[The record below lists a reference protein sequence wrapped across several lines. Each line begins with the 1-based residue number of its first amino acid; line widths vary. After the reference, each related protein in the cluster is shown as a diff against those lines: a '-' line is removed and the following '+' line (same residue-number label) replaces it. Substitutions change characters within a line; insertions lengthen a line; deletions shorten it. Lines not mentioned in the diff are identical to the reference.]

1 MIPILLLTTLA
12 LLLVGGALL
21 PLWRGRQTKHAGK
34 VTAAVAALFLTGLF
48 CLLTR
53 RNVIKQ
59 VFGLKIM
66 LQGVTLSLLH
76 AGHVRG
82 DVRFAETMVI
92 SALVVETI
100 VIAIALALI
109 VNVFRHYLSGDIDR
123 LDRLRG

>member
-1 MIPILLLTTLA
+1 MNVETMDWLDLLNTALTVL
-12 LLLVGGALL
+12 
-21 PLWRGRQTKHAGK
+21 
-34 VTAAVAALFLTGLF
+34 LFLIGLF

-76 AGHVRG
+76 AGHVCG
-82 DVRFAETMVI
+82 DVRLAETMVI

-109 VNVFRHYLSGDIDR
+109 VNVFRHYPSGDIDR

>member
-1 MIPILLLTTLA
+1 MVVVVLLFTIGIA
-12 LLLVGGALL
+12 
-21 PLWRGRQTKHAGK
+21 
-34 VTAAVAALFLTGLF
+34 
-48 CLLTR
+48 CLLSQ

-59 VFGLKIM
+59 VIGLKIM
-66 LQGVTLSLLH
+66 LQGVTLSLVH

-82 DVRFAETMVI
+82 DVRLAETMVI

-109 VNVFRHYLSGDIDR
+109 VNIFRHYPSGDVDR

>member
-1 MIPILLLTTLA
+1 MNVETVPWLNLFNTSLSVLLFMI
-12 LLLVGGALL
+12 
-21 PLWRGRQTKHAGK
+21 
-34 VTAAVAALFLTGLF
+34 GLF

-66 LQGVTLSLLH
+66 LQGVTLSLVH
-76 AGHVRG
+76 AGHLRG

-109 VNVFRHYLSGDIDR
+109 VNIFRHYPSGDIDR

>member
-1 MIPILLLTTLA
+1 MNVETVPWLDLFNTSLSVLLSLI
-12 LLLVGGALL
+12 
-21 PLWRGRQTKHAGK
+21 
-34 VTAAVAALFLTGLF
+34 GLF

-66 LQGVTLSLLH
+66 LQGVTLNLIH
-76 AGHVRG
+76 AGHLRG

-109 VNVFRHYLSGDIDR
+109 VNIFRHYPSGDIDL
-123 LDRLRG
+123 LDKLRG

>member
-1 MIPILLLTTLA
+1 MNVETMDWLDTLNTSLTVL
-12 LLLVGGALL
+12 
-21 PLWRGRQTKHAGK
+21 
-34 VTAAVAALFLTGLF
+34 LFLIGLF

-66 LQGVTLSLLH
+66 LQGVTLSLVH
-76 AGHVRG
+76 AAHLRG
-82 DVRFAETMVI
+82 DVRSAETMVI
-92 SALVVETI
+92 SALVVETV

-109 VNVFRHYLSGDIDR
+109 VNVFRHYPSGDIDR